1 MAIKINYSN
10 KISGNTTANLILFSD
25 DKFKLN
31 NLKKHISNSEFSYI
45 SDLLKISDLKKNLLV
60 FEVNS
65 KKKIILISIKN
76 NLKHSEIENLGAELY
91 GRINYGKDTEYF
103 LISDSLIG
111 KNDVFLAHFLH
122 GLKLK
127 S

>member
-60 FEVNS
+60 FDDPE
-65 KKKIILISIKN
+65 
-76 NLKHSEIENLGAELY
+76 ELCLVEAY
-91 GRINYGKDTEYF
+91 DLNIMV
-103 LISDSLIG
+103 
-111 KNDVFLAHFLH
+111 DVPKVRSRL
-122 GLKLK
+122 
-127 S
+127 